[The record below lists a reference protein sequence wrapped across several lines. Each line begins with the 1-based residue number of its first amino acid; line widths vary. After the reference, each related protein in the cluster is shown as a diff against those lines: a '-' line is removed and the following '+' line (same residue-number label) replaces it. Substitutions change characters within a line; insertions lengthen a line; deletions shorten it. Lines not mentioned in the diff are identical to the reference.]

1 MIRTLVWFTF
11 MWTSLLALVPLYYK
25 GVRLTRQGRQ
35 AEADAFVFKVAGEWA
50 RQLVGLAGGKVA
62 VKTLALLPE
71 KPYLIVANHQGNFDI
86 PIILGYVSSQ
96 VGFLSKV
103 ENGKLPFVGGWM
115 RLLHCVFIERGNPRE
130 AVKAIQMGVDTLNQ
144 GYNLV
149 LFPEGTRSP
158 DGGLQPFKSGSLK
171 LASKANVTIVP
182 VIIDGSFRMMK
193 KGSLLIQPAN
203 IQVTIGQHFEPS
215 AYESTNQLSDGLE
228 RYFKEI
234 MEAEALLQTQ

>member
-11 MWTSLLALVPLYYK
+11 MWTSLLALMPFYYK
-25 GVRLTRQGRQ
+25 GIILTRKGRQ
-35 AEADAFVFKVAGEWA
+35 ADADAFVFKVAGQWA
-50 RQLVGLAGGKVA
+50 RKLVELAGGKVVVNA
-62 VKTLALLPE
+62 LAPLP
-71 KPYLIVANHQGNFDI
+71 KSPYLLVANHQGNFDI
-86 PIILGYVSSQ
+86 PIILGYVSSA
-96 VGFLSKV
+96 VGFLSKI

-130 AVKAIQMGVDTLNQ
+130 AIKAIQIGVDTLNQ

-182 VIIDGSFRMMK
+182 VIIDGSYQMMQ
-193 KGSLLIQPAN
+193 KGSLRIRPAT
-203 IQVTIGQHFEPS
+203 IQVTVGQHFDPS
-215 AYESTNQLSDGLE
+215 HYESTNQLSDALE
-228 RYFKEI
+228 CYFKEI
-234 MEAEALLQTQ
+234 MSPESV